1 MEEKKSGKGLAIAS
15 LVLGILAIINSFI
28 PIINFI
34 AYILGIIALILGIIA
49 IVKNAGRG
57 MAIAG
62 VVLAGVA
69 LILATVINA
78 GTASLIEE
86 GGSSSSSSS
95 SSGST
100 NSSKVVEYT
109 PVDID
114 TLEDALDNNAAAAK
128 DTYNGKY
135 FAVTGRLSVID
146 SDLKYISIVSTT
158 DEWDIIGIHCTIKN
172 EKTKEVVKTLSKDQI
187 ITVKGK
193 ITDVGEVLGY
203 YLDIDEIVVQ

>member
-1 MEEKKSGKGLAIAS
+1 MEGEVKKSSKVFAIVA
-15 LVLGILAIINSFI
+15 LIMGILAIINSFI
-28 PIINFI
+28 PFLNVVSYIF
-34 AYILGIIALILGIIA
+34 AILGIIFGIIGIVKKNGKVMA
-49 IVKNAGRG
+49 IVGL
-57 MAIAG
+57 
-62 VVLAGVA
+62 VLAGVSM
-69 LILATVINA
+69 ILATAING
-78 GTASLIEE
+78 GTASLIED
-86 GGSSSSSSS
+86 GGSSSSSSTN
-95 SSGST
+95 SG
-100 NSSKVVEYT
+100 NSSKVIEYT

-135 FAVTGRLSVID
+135 FAITGKLSVID

-158 DEWDIIGIHCTIKN
+158 DEWDIIGVHCTIKN

-203 YLDIDEIVVQ
+203 YLDIDEIMVQ